1 MNRTRV
7 ATLLLA
13 FVIAS
18 FACGETT
25 LAERPN
31 ILFCIADDASQ
42 PHFGAYGCQWVKTP
56 AFDRV
61 ARDGLLFTNAW
72 TPNAKCA
79 PSRACILTGRNT
91 WQLEAACNHMCY
103 FPRKF
108 VTYVEALTEVGYFT
122 GKTAKGWSPGVAV
135 DENGQRRD
143 LAGKAFDRRRLKPP
157 ARFITNTDYA
167 GNFEDFLETRPD
179 GKPFCFWYGCRE
191 PHRRYEYGVGIA
203 KGGKKTSDID
213 RVPGFWPDN
222 ETIRTDMLDYAYEV
236 EYFDSHLGRMLK
248 TLEDRGEL
256 DNTLVVVTSDNG
268 MPFPRVKGQEYAM
281 SNHLP
286 LAIMWPKG
294 IKKPGRT
301 IDDFVSF
308 IDFAPTFLEVAEV
321 GASKTKMQPITGQ
334 SLTGIF
340 GSAKSGRTL
349 AWRDHMLIGKERHD
363 VGRPDDQGYPIR
375 GIVKDGYLFLRN
387 YEPSRWPVCDPV
399 TGYLNCDGSPTKTA
413 ILDLWRSGKAPRF
426 WDLSFAR
433 KPAEELYFIQE
444 DRECLHNL
452 AEDPKHAGVKQALEK
467 QMVAELRAQGD
478 PRMFGKGHVFDEY
491 PVATKPVANYF
502 NRFAKGEKVKAG
514 WVNPGDYETRPVD

>member
-7 ATLLLA
+7 ATLLA
-13 FVIAS
+13 IVIAG
-18 FACGETT
+18 FAFGETAS
-25 LAERPN
+25 AERPN

-42 PHFGAYGCQWVKTP
+42 PHFGAYGCQWVRTP

-108 VTYVEALTEVGYFT
+108 ITYVEALTEAGYFT

-135 DENGQRRD
+135 DENGNRRA
-143 LAGKAFDRRRLKPP
+143 LAGKAFDKRKLKPP

-167 GNFEDFLETRPD
+167 GNFEDFLEARPD
-179 GKPFCFWYGCRE
+179 GKRFCFWYGCRE
-191 PHRRYEYGVGIA
+191 PHRRYEYGVGIE
-203 KGGKKTSDID
+203 KGGKKPSDID

-222 ETIRTDMLDYAYEV
+222 KTIRTDMLDYAYEV
-236 EYFDSHLGRMLK
+236 EYFDRHLGRMLK

-256 DNTLVVVTSDNG
+256 ENTLVVVTSDNG

-321 GASKTKMQPITGQ
+321 AASKTKMQPITGQ
-334 SLTGIF
+334 SLTQVF
-340 GSAKSGRTL
+340 GSAKSGRAL
-349 AWRDHMLIGKERHD
+349 ARRDHMLIGKERHD

-375 GIVKDGYLFLRN
+375 GIVKDGYLYLRN

-413 ILDLWRSGKAPRF
+413 ILNLWRSGKAPRF

-452 AEDPKHAGVKQALEK
+452 AGDPKHAAVKQALEK
-467 QMVAELRAQGD
+467 QMVAELRAQRD
-478 PRMFGKGHVFDEY
+478 PRMFGKGHIFDEY

-514 WVNPGDYETRPVD
+514 WVNPGDYETKPVD